1 MSFEKMT
8 YQKQHAKAVND
19 LARAKFKEKLLLD
32 IVVDLT
38 ICEIEGWSKVDYLN
52 ELKDLINNLGK
63 GELK

>member
-1 MSFEKMT
+1 MT
-8 YQKQHAKAVND
+8 YQKQHAKTVND

-38 ICEIEGWSKVDYLN
+38 ICEIEGWPKVDYLN

>member
-1 MSFEKMT
+1 MT
-8 YQKQHAKAVND
+8 YQKHHAKTVND

-38 ICEIEGWSKVDYLN
+38 ICEIEGWPKVDYLN

>member
-8 YQKQHAKAVND
+8 YQKQHAKTVND

-38 ICEIEGWSKVDYLN
+38 ICEIEGWPKVDYLN

>member
-1 MSFEKMT
+1 MT

>member
-1 MSFEKMT
+1 MT
-8 YQKQHAKAVND
+8 YQKQHAKTVND